1 MDESTGKVPPSARQ
15 EMHKLARERIKE
27 ISKEFINGFEFLENY
42 PKSITFFGGSHIS
55 PRNSYYEDAR
65 ALASRLVK
73 DLGYTIVTGGSSGI
87 MEAANRGASE
97 TSGQSVGLLIQLPH
111 AQVTNKY
118 VNSSFT
124 LHHFFIRKVC
134 LTFSAEAFIFYPG
147 GFGTLDEF
155 YEIITLLQTGKI
167 TSVPII
173 CVGSEYWNKIKD
185 FMLEELLKRG
195 LVEARDLNLFQII
208 DNHDDIIEIVKKVPV
223 SVVVPLGERL
233 I

>member
-1 MDESTGKVPPSARQ
+1 MDESTGKVLPSARQ
-15 EMHKLARERIKE
+15 EMHKLARERIEE
-27 ISKEFINGFEFLENY
+27 ISKEFSDGFEFLENY

-55 PRNSYYEDAR
+55 PSSSYYEDAKVL
-65 ALASRLVK
+65 ALRLVK

-97 TSGQSVGLLIQLPH
+97 AGGQSVGLLIQLPH

-118 VNSSFT
+118 VNNSFA

-167 TSVPII
+167 TSIPII

-195 LVEARDLNLFQII
+195 LIEAEDTNLFRII
-208 DNHDDIIEIVKKVPV
+208 DNHDEIIEIVKKV
-223 SVVVPLGERL
+223 SVRVGVPLGERL
-233 I
+233 S